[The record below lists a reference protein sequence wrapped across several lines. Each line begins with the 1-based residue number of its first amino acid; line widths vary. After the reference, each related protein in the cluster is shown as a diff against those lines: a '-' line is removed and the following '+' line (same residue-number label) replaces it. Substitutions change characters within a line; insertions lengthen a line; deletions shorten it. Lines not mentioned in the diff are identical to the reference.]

1 MPADQELRKGPV
13 LAIILASYLM
23 IVLDIS
29 ITITALP
36 SIRDDLGFSPASLS
50 WVQTAYTLAFGGLLM
65 LGARAGDMVGRRRMF
80 VAGIALFAVASL
92 LVGAAQTTGWL
103 IAARA
108 LQGVGAAVLA
118 PSTLSMLQ
126 TSFAEGPERTRAVAY
141 YGAVAG
147 IGASLGLVVGG
158 VITDVL
164 SWRVAFFINVPIGL
178 AMVLT
183 APRLLPETERRSGQL
198 DVAGAIGSTLG
209 MTALVY
215 GLVRSAEDGWGDT
228 GTLVALVIGV
238 VLLVGF
244 VAGERRAAQPI
255 MPLRLFAS
263 AERSAAYAGRLLFL
277 GAMMGFWF
285 FITQYFQIA
294 DGWSPLQAGLGFLP
308 MTVVNFIV
316 AVRVPKLTARY
327 GNGLLLA
334 AGLATTTVGM
344 FWLSRLSGGTSY
356 WSGVALPMVLIG
368 AGQGATLS
376 PLTAAGVAGVRGED
390 AGAASG
396 LVNVFHQLGG
406 SLGLGV
412 LVTVFAAAHGAGL
425 SSDALLAH
433 RVSVALTV
441 ASAMLVLAL
450 VLVVALIVRPDGAR
464 PRQARSAAARRPV
477 AGTGTPVPSVEHPHE
492 QMTR

>member
-1 MPADQELRKGPV
+1 M
-13 LAIILASYLM
+13 
-23 IVLDIS
+23 
-29 ITITALP
+29 
-36 SIRDDLGFSPASLS
+36 
-50 WVQTAYTLAFGGLLM
+50 
-65 LGARAGDMVGRRRMF
+65 
-80 VAGIALFAVASL
+80 
-92 LVGAAQTTGWL
+92 
-103 IAARA
+103 
-108 LQGVGAAVLA
+108 
-118 PSTLSMLQ
+118 
-126 TSFAEGPERTRAVAY
+126 
-141 YGAVAG
+141 
-147 IGASLGLVVGG
+147 
-158 VITDVL
+158 
-164 SWRVAFFINVPIGL
+164 
-178 AMVLT
+178 
-183 APRLLPETERRSGQL
+183 
-198 DVAGAIGSTLG
+198 
-209 MTALVY
+209 
-215 GLVRSAEDGWGDT
+215 
-228 GTLVALVIGV
+228 ALVIGV

-244 VAGERRAAQPI
+244 VVGERRAAQPM

-425 SSDALLAH
+425 SPDALLAH

-450 VLVVALIVRPDGAR
+450 VLVVALIVRPDSAR
-464 PRQARSAAARRPV
+464 PRQASSAAARRPV
-477 AGTGTPVPSVEHPHE
+477 AATGTPVPSVEHPHE